1 VREIIDNQGTS
12 ARFRLSAQDI
22 RDFVIQNPE
31 IFTDDV
37 ELMAALMP
45 RTRREMNI
53 SDMQSYLIS
62 RLRDE
67 MGMIREQG
75 QSLIEAAASNL
86 LAQERVHASVLRI
99 MEARSFG
106 HLIRI
111 IGNDIGPLIGA
122 DSVIV
127 CIEAPENPDLLQT
140 PPQGIAVLPRGAVDT
155 VLGEGV
161 HHLLN
166 DGRKRLPAVYGRL
179 VKRIRSEAFI
189 RLNFGVDAPAGL
201 LVCGSDAPETFAPGQ
216 RMELLGFLGRAVER
230 SMCAWLGL
238 EEGQAA

>member
-1 VREIIDNQGTS
+1 QDVRE
-12 ARFRLSAQDI
+12 
-22 RDFVIQNPE
+22 FVFANPE

-45 RTRREMNI
+45 RGRRQANV
-53 SDMQSYLIS
+53 SDMQSYLIG

-67 MGMIREQG
+67 MGLIREQG

-111 IGNDIGPLIGA
+111 VGNDVGPLIGA
-122 DSVIV
+122 DAVIV
-127 CIEAPENPDLLQT
+127 CIEAPDKPDMPQS
-140 PPQGIAVLPRGAVDT
+140 PPPGIAVLPRGAVDA

-161 HHLLN
+161 NHLLN
-166 DGRKRLPAVYGRL
+166 DGRKRLPAVYGRM
-179 VKRIRSEAFI
+179 A
-189 RLNFGVDAPAGL
+189 
-201 LVCGSDAPETFAPGQ
+201 
-216 RMELLGFLGRAVER
+216 
-230 SMCAWLGL
+230 
-238 EEGQAA
+238 

>member
-1 VREIIDNQGTS
+1 VREIIDKPGPQGHY
-12 ARFRLSAQDI
+12 RLSAQEV
-22 RDFVIQNPE
+22 RDFVLSHPE

-45 RTRREMNI
+45 RARRQANV
-53 SDMQSYLIS
+53 SDMQSYLIG

-111 IGNDIGPLIGA
+111 VGNDVGPLIGA
-122 DSVIV
+122 DAVVV
-127 CIEAPENPDLLQT
+127 CIEAPENPDLPQN
-140 PPQGIAVLPRGAVDT
+140 PPPGIAVLPRGMVDT
-155 VLGEGV
+155 VLGEDV
-161 HHLLN
+161 NHLLN
-166 DGRKRLPAVYGRL
+166 DGRKRLPAVYGRIA
-179 VKRIRSEAFI
+179 KRIRSEAFI
-189 RLNFGVDAPAGL
+189 RLNFGRGTPAGL

-216 RMELLGFLGRAVER
+216 RMELLAFLGRAVER

-238 EEGQAA
+238 EEAA

>member
-1 VREIIDNQGTS
+1 MREIIDSQGTS

-22 RDFVIQNPE
+22 REFVLQNPE

-45 RTRREMNI
+45 RVRRNENV
-53 SDMQSYLIS
+53 SDMQSYLIT

-67 MGMIREQG
+67 MGLIREQG

-111 IGNDIGPLIGA
+111 IGNDIGPLIGGDA
-122 DSVIV
+122 VIV
-127 CIEAPENPDLLQT
+127 CIEAPENRELLQS
-140 PPQGIAVLPRGAVDT
+140 PPAGIAVLPQGSVDS
-155 VLGEGV
+155 VLGDGV

-166 DGRKRLPAVYGRL
+166 DGRKRLPAVYGRM

-189 RLNFGVDAPAGL
+189 RLDFGANAPAGL

-216 RMELLGFLGRAVER
+216 RMELLAFLGRAIER
-230 SMCAWLGL
+230 SICAWLGL
-238 EEGQAA
+238 EED

>member
-1 VREIIDNQGTS
+1 MREIIDRPGTS
-12 ARFRLSAQDI
+12 SRFRLSAQEI
-22 RDFVIQNPE
+22 REFVIANPE

-37 ELMAALMP
+37 ELMSALMP
-45 RTRREMNI
+45 RARRHENVA
-53 SDMQSYLIS
+53 DMQGYLIG
-62 RLRDE
+62 RLREE

-111 IGNDIGPLIGA
+111 VGNDVGPLIGA
-122 DSVIV
+122 DAVVV
-127 CIEAPENPDLLQT
+127 CIEAPENPDLPQN
-140 PPQGIAVLPRGAVDT
+140 PPPGIAVLPRGVVDD

-161 HHLLN
+161 SHLLN
-166 DGRKRLPAVYGRL
+166 DGRKRLPAVYGRHA
-179 VKRIRSEAFI
+179 KRIRSEAFI
-189 RLNFGVDAPAGL
+189 RLNFGVGTPAGL
-201 LVCGSDAPETFAPGQ
+201 LVCGSDAEETFAPGQ
-216 RMELLGFLGRAVER
+216 RMELLAFLGRAVER

-238 EEGQAA
+238 EDAA

>member
-1 VREIIDNQGTS
+1 MREHFDKGATEHL
-12 ARFRLSAQDI
+12 RLSPQDI
-22 RDFVIQNPE
+22 RAYVISNPE
-31 IFTDDV
+31 IFSDDV

-45 RTRREMNI
+45 RARRNANI
-53 SDMQSYLIS
+53 SDMQSYLIG

-67 MGMIREQG
+67 MGLIREQG

-122 DSVIV
+122 DAVVV
-127 CIEAPENPDLLQT
+127 CIEAPADPDLPQN
-140 PPQGIAVLPRGAVDT
+140 PPPGICVLPRGSVDG
-155 VLGEGV
+155 VLGQGIS
-161 HHLLN
+161 HLLN

-179 VKRIRSEAFI
+179 AKRIRSESLI
-189 RLNFGVDAPAGL
+189 RLNFGRNAPAGL
-201 LVCGSDAPETFAPGQ
+201 LICGSDAPETFAPGQ
-216 RMELLGFLGRAVER
+216 RMELLSFLAHAIER

-238 EEGQAA
+238 EDE